1 MTARL
6 PPDTPGEWL
15 TIQQA
20 ADRLGLSP
28 SGFRGLAKTRKIPI
42 NRRGNRPGVQS
53 TDIDAFVP
61 RARIT
66 PRMNRHQALTDPD

>member
-1 MTARL
+1 MTVPL
-6 PPDTPGEWL
+6 PPDRLGEWL

-28 SGFRGLAKTRKIPI
+28 SGFRGLAKTRRITI
-42 NRRGNRPGVQS
+42 NRRGSRPGVQS
-53 TDIDAFVP
+53 TDIDAVLQ

-66 PRMNRHQALTDPD
+66 ARLNRRLALKDPE